1 MCNVLP
7 IDCGGSVCLC
17 FVMHYFVAILVLQ
30 SSGRGR
36 GSWLLCFYFLQ
47 MSCNYKYHVS
57 LFHGAMGWSAVCDC
71 GIS

>member
-7 IDCGGSVCLC
+7 IVCGGSVCLC

-30 SSGRGR
+30 SSGRG
-36 GSWLLCFYFLQ
+36 SWLLCFYFLQ
-47 MSCNYKYHVS
+47 MSCNYKYHVA